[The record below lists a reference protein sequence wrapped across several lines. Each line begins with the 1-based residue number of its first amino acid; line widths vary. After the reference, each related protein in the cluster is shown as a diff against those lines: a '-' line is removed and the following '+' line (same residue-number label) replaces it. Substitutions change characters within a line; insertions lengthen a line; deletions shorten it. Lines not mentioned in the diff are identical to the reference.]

1 MIGHDENLL
10 DRFSDAELKKFLSL
24 GKIGIEKESLRV
36 FQGKISQSKHFDS
49 VGSALCNRYITTDF
63 SEALL
68 ELITPPYENNI
79 QTLEFLDNVH
89 HFVTHNVE
97 DDLLWPFSMP
107 PSINSE
113 SEILIAEYGVSNQA
127 LFKRIYRE
135 GLSHRYG
142 KLMQVISG
150 LHFNYSLP
158 EIFWTCIKD
167 LYPKYKTDE
176 LSSIIYFRTLR
187 NLKKMNWLILLL
199 FGASP
204 VISKNFLHKDSS
216 EFKKFKGG
224 YYLPYATSLRMSD
237 LGYQN
242 FNRSTLNASLNSLDE
257 YTEALLYA
265 TGTESEEYKKI
276 FDNESNQYPQLN
288 SNLLQIEDEYYSIAR
303 PKSNNLSNIRL
314 LKKLKSNGV
323 DYIEFRSLDLNP
335 FHRSGIDLNTINFM
349 EIFLIYC
356 SLIPSP
362 PITDEEIQEFNKNDL
377 KVAREGRRKGLKIIK
392 EGKLVL
398 LRDWAHSILD
408 EMSVLSN
415 LSGDDN
421 NGLEH
426 YKDIIS
432 NPNLS
437 LSGILLDNLFEK
449 NISFQEMGIELAE
462 TYKEQFLQLKP
473 SENIYWDYLKEEAI
487 SSLKEQDNLE
497 QKSKETFEE
506 YLMKY
511 LE

>member
-1 MIGHDENLL
+1 MIGYDENLL
-10 DRFSDAELKKFLSL
+10 DRFSDAELRNSISL

-36 FQGKISQSKHFDS
+36 FQGKISQSRHFDS

-89 HFVTHNVE
+89 HFVTHNLE
-97 DDLLWPFSMP
+97 DDLLWPLSMP
-107 PSINSE
+107 PLIYSE
-113 SEILIAEYGVSNQA
+113 SEIPIAEYGVSNQA

-158 EIFWTCIKD
+158 ESFWGCIKD
-167 LYPKYKTDE
+167 LYPKYTIDE
-176 LSSIIYFRTLR
+176 LSSTIYFRTLR
-187 NLKKMNWLILLL
+187 NLKRMNWLILLL

-204 VISKNFLHKDSS
+204 FISKNFLNNDSDD
-216 EFKKFKGG
+216 FKKFKGD

-242 FNRSTLNASLNSLDE
+242 FNRSTLKVSLNSLNE
-257 YTEALLYA
+257 YTEALFYA
-265 TGTESEEYKKI
+265 TQTESEEYKKI
-276 FDNESNQYPQLN
+276 FNNVSNQYPQLN

-303 PKSNNLSNIRL
+303 PKSNDLSNIRL

-335 FHRSGIDLNTINFM
+335 FNRSGIDLNTINFM
-349 EIFLIYC
+349 EIFLLYC

-362 PITDEEIQEFNKNDL
+362 PITDKEIKELNKNDL

-392 EGKLVL
+392 EGKLVP

-415 LSGDDN
+415 IFGKDN
-421 NGLEH
+421 NSLDH
-426 YKDIIS
+426 YRDIIS

-437 LSGILLDNLFEK
+437 ISGMLLDNLFEK
-449 NISFQEMGIELAE
+449 NISFQEMGIELAQ

-473 SENIYWDYLKEEAI
+473 SENIYWDSLKEEAV
-487 SSLKEQDNLE
+487 SSLIKQDNLE
-497 QKSKETFEE
+497 KNTKETFEE

-511 LE
+511 FA

>member
-10 DRFSDAELKKFLSL
+10 DRFSDEELKKFLYL
-24 GKIGIEKESLRV
+24 GKTGIEKESLRV

-49 VGSALCNRYITTDF
+49 LGSALCNRYITTDF

-68 ELITPPYENNI
+68 ELITPPYESNI
-79 QTLEFLDNVH
+79 QTLEFLDNIH

-97 DDLLWPFSMP
+97 EDLLWPFSMP
-107 PSINSE
+107 PLINSE
-113 SEILIAEYGVSNQA
+113 SKILIAEYGLSNQA
-127 LFKRIYRE
+127 LFKRVYRE

-158 EIFWTCIKD
+158 EIFWTSIKD
-167 LYPKYKTDE
+167 LYPKYRTDE

-204 VISKNFLHKDSS
+204 FISKNFLHKDPGD
-216 EFKKFKGG
+216 FKKFKGS

-242 FNRSTLNASLNSLDE
+242 FNRSTLNASLNSLNE

-265 TGTESEEYKKI
+265 TRTESEEYRKI
-276 FDNESNQYPQLN
+276 FDNNSNQYPQLN

-303 PKSNNLSNIRL
+303 PKSNDLSNIRL
-314 LKKLKSNGV
+314 LKKLKSSGV

-335 FHRSGIDLNTINFM
+335 FHRSGIDLNTINFL
-349 EIFLIYC
+349 EIFLLYC

-362 PITDEEIQEFNKNDL
+362 PITDEEIKELNKNDL

-392 EGKLVL
+392 EGKLVS
-398 LRDWAHSILD
+398 LRDWAHNILD

-415 LSGDDN
+415 ISGQDN
-421 NGLEH
+421 NNLDH

-432 NPNLS
+432 NPGLS
-437 LSGILLDNLFEK
+437 ISGMLLDTLVEI
-449 NISFQEMGIELAE
+449 NISFQDMGIELAQ
-462 TYKEQFLQLKP
+462 TYKEEFLQLKP
-473 SENIYWDYLKEEAI
+473 SENIYWDALKEEALA
-487 SSLKEQDNLE
+487 SLKKQDNLE
-497 QKSKETFEE
+497 QNNTENFKE
-506 YLMKY
+506 YLTKY
-511 LE
+511 FA